1 MQKITYEKLYSR
13 QETFRYYL
21 KTYFLTIKFFN
32 YEKEN
37 FHFSIVSFLTFTV
50 GTSFLAAKF
59 FGADTKLGQCMYMG
73 GGQWQAPVLERT
85 YVFWIPVSDWEAN
98 GDWVSCN
105 P

>member
-1 MQKITYEKLYSR
+1 MKKKI
-13 QETFRYYL
+13 F
-21 KTYFLTIKFFN
+21 I
-32 YEKEN
+32 
-37 FHFSIVSFLTFTV
+37 FSIVSLLTFIV

-98 GDWVSCN
+98 GDWVSYN

>member
-1 MQKITYEKLYSR
+1 
-13 QETFRYYL
+13 
-21 KTYFLTIKFFN
+21 
-32 YEKEN
+32 
-37 FHFSIVSFLTFTV
+37 
-50 GTSFLAAKF
+50 LAAKF
-59 FGADTKLGQCMYMG
+59 FGVDTKLGKCMYMG